1 VMIREH
7 NAFVLGLD
15 LSLRNT
21 GMCRIPMDWD
31 GKFSSLSFEEYGSK
45 RMVGPNNSVEEV
57 SYDDIR
63 RRNEISCKI
72 LRFAGNGT
80 KHIAI
85 EGYAFSRGKSG
96 SASLTRLAELGGV
109 VKSDIWSALG
119 ITSIPIPSTSAR
131 KTVFGT
137 MRRKGKVKDQ
147 VEKRFVMDGFVFPS
161 HDIMDAFVV
170 AYAHYCT
177 IYNTRSLFLSA

>member
-1 VMIREH
+1 MMTREH

-21 GMCRIPMDWD
+21 GMCRVPMDWD
-31 GKFSSLSFEEYGSK
+31 GKLDSLSYDEYWSK
-45 RMVGPNNSVEEV
+45 RMVGPKSTAEEV

-63 RRNEISCKI
+63 RRNEISSRI
-72 LRFAGNGT
+72 LRFAGSDT

-85 EGYAFSRGKSG
+85 EGYAFSRGKFG

-109 VKSDIWSALG
+109 VKSELWSALG
-119 ITSIPIPSTSAR
+119 ITPIPIPSTSAR

-137 MRRKGKVKDQ
+137 MKRKGKVKDQ
-147 VEKRFVMDGFVFPS
+147 IEKRFVMDGFVFPS

-170 AYAHYCT
+170 AYAYYCI
-177 IYNTRSLFLSA
+177 IYNTRSLFLSV

>member
-1 VMIREH
+1 MMTREH

-21 GMCRIPMDWD
+21 GMCRVPMDWD
-31 GKFSSLSFEEYGSK
+31 GKLDSLSYDEYWSK
-45 RMVGPNNSVEEV
+45 RMVGPKSTAEEV

-63 RRNEISCKI
+63 RRNEISSRI
-72 LRFAGNGT
+72 LRFAGSDT

-85 EGYAFSRGKSG
+85 EGYAFSRGKFG

-119 ITSIPIPSTSAR
+119 ITSSPI
-131 KTVFGT
+131 
-137 MRRKGKVKDQ
+137 
-147 VEKRFVMDGFVFPS
+147 EKRFVMDGFVFPS

-170 AYAHYCT
+170 AYAYYCI